1 MMLSPQICR
10 NDRDEGVSYYLCVC
24 VFVAAQF
31 VQSANM
37 STPGE
42 QKQEFVLEVDVD
54 V

>member
-1 MMLSPQICR
+1 MIGMKVCNII
-10 NDRDEGVSYYLCVC
+10 CVC

-31 VQSANM
+31 VQSASM